1 MAEHATR
8 STDDPITV
16 NEDGNVRYVYAGNG
30 TYFQGSY
37 IFRRNWSIIG
47 RLAMLNPVAE
57 IAEYTDEINEY
68 AIGVTKYI
76 KGHKFKVQA
85 DIAYEDR
92 HNSQREQLVEDN
104 WQVRFQVEIGI

>member
-37 IFRRNWSIIG
+37 IFRRNW
-47 RLAMLNPVAE
+47 
-57 IAEYTDEINEY
+57 
-68 AIGVTKYI
+68 
-76 KGHKFKVQA
+76 
-85 DIAYEDR
+85 
-92 HNSQREQLVEDN
+92 
-104 WQVRFQVEIGI
+104 

>member
-1 MAEHATR
+1 
-8 STDDPITV
+8 
-16 NEDGNVRYVYAGNG
+16 
-30 TYFQGSY
+30 
-37 IFRRNWSIIG
+37 
-47 RLAMLNPVAE
+47 MLNPVAE